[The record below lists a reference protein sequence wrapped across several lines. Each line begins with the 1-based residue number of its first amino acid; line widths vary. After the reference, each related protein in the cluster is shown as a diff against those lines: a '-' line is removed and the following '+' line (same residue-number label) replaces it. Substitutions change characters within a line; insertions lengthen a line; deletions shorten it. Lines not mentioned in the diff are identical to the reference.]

1 MNKTAL
7 AIEQL
12 KKDAKFTIGLEDDQ
26 RDYLVKQAQPFQ
38 QVLDGLADEV
48 RTIRA
53 NGRLSFDAIAEDV
66 EVARQRAVALIER
79 HANAISRSNVILITT
94 EPQPT

>member
-1 MNKTAL
+1 
-7 AIEQL
+7 
-12 KKDAKFTIGLEDDQ
+12 
-26 RDYLVKQAQPFQ
+26 
-38 QVLDGLADEV
+38 
-48 RTIRA
+48 
-53 NGRLSFDAIAEDV
+53 LSFDAIAEDV